1 MNVLSTMNKALPR
14 VCAFLTFFLLK
25 LSVKAQDSASA
36 SGGTRA
42 STGKWYDQGWV
53 WFVIIIV
60 AIILILALSRK
71 TTKDPLDRE
80 QNRYKDKR

>member
-14 VCAFLTFFLLK
+14 VCAFLTLFLIN
-25 LSVKAQDSASA
+25 LSVKAQDSAITSR
-36 SGGTRA
+36 GTPA

-60 AIILILALSRK
+60 VVILILALSRK
-71 TTKDPLDRE
+71 TSKGPLDRE
-80 QNRYKDKR
+80 HNRYKDKR